1 LEERALQKGVPR
13 TPDEFDKLVRGSP
26 DSSFVWINYM
36 AFLVD
41 LGEVEKARSVAERYV
56 CIIRNSLLEIL
67 FRITCGDRKLLF

>member
-41 LGEVEKARSVAERYV
+41 LGEVEKARSVAER
-56 CIIRNSLLEIL
+56 
-67 FRITCGDRKLLF
+67 